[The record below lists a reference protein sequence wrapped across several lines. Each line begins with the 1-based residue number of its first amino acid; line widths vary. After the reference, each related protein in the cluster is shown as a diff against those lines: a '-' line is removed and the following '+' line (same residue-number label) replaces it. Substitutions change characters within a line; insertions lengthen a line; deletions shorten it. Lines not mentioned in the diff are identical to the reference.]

1 MKMRISIS
9 SINGYLLLLIMVIV
23 LLSLGSIKREVHF
36 YFERLQNANQNGL
49 LPAQRMQKKMTK
61 VEADVNRLRE
71 SHRCGCLMLLDF
83 THLFCF
89 VFYLW
94 LTSGQKKLAKGIG
107 FR

>member
-1 MKMRISIS
+1 MRISIS

-23 LLSLGSIKREVHF
+23 LLSLGSIKREVHL
-36 YFERLQNANQNGL
+36 YFERLQNANQNEL
-49 LPAQRMQKKMTK
+49 MPAQRMQKKMAK

-71 SHRCGCLMLLDF
+71 SHRCGCLMRDF

-94 LTSGQKKLAKGIG
+94 LTSGQKKISKRHRI
-107 FR
+107 